1 MEKQFEV
8 AAKDMN
14 ELKEIIN
21 EGAKQ
26 SASTYKKYAK
36 KFNFGGNQ
44 EDGAKAREAGQYV
57 KTIKLFNALL
67 EGDSNTAREISR
79 ESASNEARKKAL
91 TEGAA
96 SGSYLVPEEFEAKVY
111 AALDDHSQIR
121 RYATVVPMSS
131 DVKRLNSLSTKPTA
145 YKVSEIANITSSQ
158 ATFAEPVLT
167 AEKYMAAGEMS
178 SEILEDGEVDLINIL
193 ARVYGERIAYAEQN
207 SFINSVVS
215 GSEGLLT
222 VSGVTAT
229 TLATGTS
236 YAFVDYDDLATLQA
250 NIFAFSPS
258 EAGTLQFI
266 MGFGAYNT
274 LRTSKSSGDGNYFVM
289 PAAPTAGTPATAWG
303 RPIIVL
309 PQVADTTAT
318 STKFVIA
325 TDLANH
331 FVIGDRT
338 GLTIKVAEEGTL
350 NSVNLLQQ
358 DAKALVMRKR
368 TAQVCVLPAGIATL
382 ATFTS

>member
-36 KFNFGGNQ
+36 KFNFSGNQ

-222 VSGVTAT
+222 VSGVTAS

-236 YAFVDYDDLATLQA
+236 YAFVDYDDLATMQA

-274 LRTSKSSGDGNYFVM
+274 LRTSKASSGGNYFVM
-289 PAAPTAGTPATAWG
+289 PAAPTAETPATAWG

>member
-274 LRTSKSSGDGNYFVM
+274 LRTSKSSGNGNYFVM
-289 PAAPTAGTPATAWG
+289 PAAPTAETPATAWG

>member
-289 PAAPTAGTPATAWG
+289 PAAPTAETPATAWG